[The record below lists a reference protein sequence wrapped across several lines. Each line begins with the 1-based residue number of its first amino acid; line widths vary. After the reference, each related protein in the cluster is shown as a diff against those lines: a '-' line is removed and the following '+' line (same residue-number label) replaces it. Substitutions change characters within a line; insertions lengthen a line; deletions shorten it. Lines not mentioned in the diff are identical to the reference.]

1 MLQRV
6 EGKAEKPCYGLI
18 HSFIYKDN
26 LMSFQISV
34 EEKYMHTLLY
44 HCFYLPNDMR
54 TIIPYAKKKVFV
66 KNSKKG
72 VYNVASIYCFMYCF
86 GELLIKKMLMSRVA
100 DPVFKFSG
108 SGSGSGFSQD
118 SGKLQK
124 GL

>member
-1 MLQRV
+1 
-6 EGKAEKPCYGLI
+6 
-18 HSFIYKDN
+18 
-26 LMSFQISV
+26 MSFQISV

-100 DPVFKFSG
+100 DPDLVGSDVFAWIRIRFSNFSG
-108 SGSGSGFSQD
+108 SGSGSGFRPD